1 MKLPFAH
8 CVIAWQALGFPDL
21 ALVTLPA
28 QTYLNAYSATSRR
41 AVSCATVIPIRQ
53 LPVKYQ
59 KLMAAL
65 RRPSVSKPLRGV
77 LLGVALGVAAL
88 VVLISVRIAIDYAK
102 EFQFESA
109 AKREAQLAAADG
121 RTEREIHEALAQ
133 KAQALGLPVNDQ
145 SIEVHVIPP
154 SDGDIQTGHLLSVLG
169 VQSRTT
175 TKGHVDIAIRYD
187 IPYRFPGIAAA
198 VHFHFAVNDGS
209 I

>member
-1 MKLPFAH
+1 M
-8 CVIAWQALGFPDL
+8 
-21 ALVTLPA
+21 LVTLSV
-28 QTYLNAYSATSRR
+28 QTSLNGYSAPSRST
-41 AVSCATVIPIRQ
+41 VSCATVIPFRQ
-53 LPVKYQ
+53 LPAQYQ
-59 KLMAAL
+59 KLVAAL
-65 RRPSVSKPLRGV
+65 RRPSIRKPLQSV
-77 LLGVALGVAAL
+77 LLGALVGAVAL

-121 RTEREIHEALAQ
+121 RTEREIHEALAE

-154 SDGDIQTGHLLSVLG
+154 SDGNIQTGHLLSALG

-175 TKGHVDIAIRYD
+175 TKGHVDIAITYD
-187 IPYRFPGIAAA
+187 IPYRFPGIATA